1 MNMNSAQLTAFLDEK
16 YIPLEPKAKMA
27 LAAVVIILPA
37 ILFYFLF
44 FQSHNVQIQALTQ
57 QEIEASQAVATA
69 KTKADDLEKFQKE
82 VEAAQLSFDIKAAL
96 LPKDK
101 EIPKLLKD
109 ISALGSNAGLDFISF
124 KPLADVPKDF
134 YSEIPV
140 VIKVN
145 GPYHNVGFFFD
156 QISKLERIVSVS
168 NITMGAPKKE
178 GGEMLLSS
186 DCQLV
191 TYRFTNVE
199 LPKEKK

>member
-1 MNMNSAQLTAFLDEK
+1 MNSAQLTAFLDEK

>member
-1 MNMNSAQLTAFLDEK
+1 MNMNSAKMTAFLDEK
-16 YIPLEPKAKMA
+16 YIPLEPKAKVA
-27 LAAVVIILPA
+27 LAIAVIVLPA
-37 ILFYFLF
+37 ILFYFLY
-44 FQSHNVQIQALTQ
+44 FQSHNIQIQGLAQ
-57 QEIEASQAVATA
+57 QETQANQAVETA

-82 VEAAQLSFDIKAAL
+82 VEASQLNFDIKAAL

-124 KPLADVPKDF
+124 KPLADIPKDF

-156 QISKLERIVSVS
+156 QISKLERIVSVT